1 MCKWKKQKSVILLLC
16 VTVLLF
22 QSCEKDE
29 ISGIDLNL
37 RAPSG
42 EMIFSDMASFRE
54 EVSSV
59 LEKKYGEKKEF
70 EIISLDYAPG
80 ITEGYLVDIGY
91 KTYDGITGSFFRT
104 RGIKNLELTVSGK
117 LVIHKHYI
125 PRLRS
130 GTESEGGG
138 TDANSLE
145 CQKSANNQ
153 CQKCS
158 KVLRPTSNGLLV
170 TCQCDQGKG
179 LSEGCELVIY

>member
-1 MCKWKKQKSVILLLC
+1 M
-16 VTVLLF
+16 TVLLF

-29 ISGIDLNL
+29 VSQSRFDLNL
-37 RAPSG
+37 RAPGG
-42 EMIFSDMASFRE
+42 EMISDDPASFKE

-70 EIISLDYAPG
+70 EIISLDYEPG

-104 RGIKNLELTVSGK
+104 RGIKNLTLSVSGSII
-117 LVIHKHYI
+117 IHKNHI

-130 GTESEGGG
+130 GSGDDENEGGG
-138 TDANSLE
+138 SPVLNME
-145 CQKSANNQ
+145 YRKSVNNQ
-153 CQKCS
+153 CEKCS
-158 KVLRPTSNGLLV
+158 RILHPTPNGLLI

-179 LSEGCELVIY
+179 QSEGCELVIYY